1 MTKASHLC
9 LVCWYCEA
17 VVLAIFIVHNIDSQL
32 QQTDTSPLIAL
43 SQLGSVLHLAHS
55 LSSVRPVW
63 AQVFFICKMN
73 AVSSLANPRP
83 PVSSLPS
90 VPSIQAA

>member
-9 LVCWYCEA
+9 LVYWYCEA

-32 QQTDTSPLIAL
+32 QQTGTTPLIVL

-55 LSSVRPVW
+55 LSSVR
-63 AQVFFICKMN
+63 QFGLRSSSYGKMN

-90 VPSIQAA
+90 VSSIQAA